1 MNYMFLIC
9 ADDTTTPEAGAVMGR
24 ETPGW
29 VQEMDDRGVR
39 LFGHQLE
46 GPQAALSVSVRDG
59 QTLVT
64 DGPFAETKEF
74 IAGFDLIECDDLDE
88 AIEVASKHPISWF
101 HSIEVRRILGPDG
114 STDMPLPD
122 AEVLAQP
129 KPGHQ
134 RYLFLVAINGIP
146 GSDEEEAQIRAEVE
160 TWWEELAGRAGMRV
174 FGQGLDHANTAT
186 TVRVRDGETILTD
199 GPFVESKE
207 FVAGFAVIDLLSKD
221 EAIALA
227 AANPIARYHH
237 IEVWPFA
244 RYPFNND

>member
-1 MNYMFLIC
+1 MKYLMMVCSDGVSTEDKATVLQ
-9 ADDTTTPEAGAVMGR
+9 R
-24 ETPGW
+24 EIPGW
-29 VQEMDDRGVR
+29 VSEMDGRGVR
-39 LFGHQLE
+39 LFGHVLE
-46 GPQAALSVSVRDG
+46 EPDQAVTVRVRDD
-59 QTLVT
+59 QTLLS

-114 STDMPLPD
+114 STDMPLPE

>member
-9 ADDTTTPEAGAVMGR
+9 ADDTTTPEAGEVMSR

-29 VQEMDDRGVR
+29 VEEMDARGVR

-46 GPQAALSVSVRDG
+46 GPETALSVSVRDG

-88 AIEVASKHPISWF
+88 AIKVASTHPISWF

-114 STDMPLPD
+114 STEMALPD
-122 AEVLAQP
+122 RELLAGP
-129 KPGHQ
+129 TPGHQ
-134 RYLFLVAINGIP
+134 RYLFLVAVNGIP
-146 GSDEEEAQIRAEVE
+146 EAEEEEAQIRAGAEN
-160 TWWEELAGRAGMRV
+160 WWELADRAGVRV

-186 TVRVRDGETILTD
+186 TVRVREGETILTD

-207 FVAGFAVIDLLSKD
+207 FAAGFAVIDLLSKE